1 MKQII
6 FTFENIKKIE
16 VFVGVTLYSYY
27 QIGTPSATFKFPLPE
42 GELSYKQK
50 ELNLEEGEVI
60 FKDKNNNIFKKV
72 N

>member
-16 VFVGVTLYSYY
+16 VFAGVTLYSYY
-27 QIGTPSATFKFPLPE
+27 QFGTPSATFKFPAEE
-42 GELSYKQK
+42 GNGKSK
-50 ELNLEEGEVI
+50 ELELKEGEVI

>member
-16 VFVGVTLYSYY
+16 AFAGVTLYSYY
-27 QIGTPSATFKFPLPE
+27 QIGKPSATFHFPLAE

-50 ELNLEEGEVI
+50 ELKLEEGEVI

>member
-1 MKQII
+1 MEQIE
-6 FTFENIKKIE
+6 FSFEKIKNIE
-16 VFVGVTLYSYY
+16 VFAGVILYSYY
-27 QIGTPSATFKFPLPE
+27 NIGVPSATFKFPLPE

-50 ELNLEEGEVI
+50 ELKLEEGEII